1 MSPYREVMVVMV
13 NLEMMVQM
21 VPMENMAHL
30 VPLDPPD
37 SQEHQPMCPL

>member
-1 MSPYREVMVVMV
+1 MV